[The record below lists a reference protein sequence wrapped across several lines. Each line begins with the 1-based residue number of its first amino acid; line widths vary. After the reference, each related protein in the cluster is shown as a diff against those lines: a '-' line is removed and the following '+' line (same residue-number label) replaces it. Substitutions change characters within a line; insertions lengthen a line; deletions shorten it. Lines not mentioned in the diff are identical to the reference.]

1 MEIDT
6 TIEIDTEEL
15 AIEIASEMSDLID
28 ERISEVAISRDD
40 YCPDEWVTR
49 CEIDPDN
56 IVTHDDFDPDC
67 VVTDD
72 NVDDH
77 IEQWF
82 SDNFDPSDYD
92 ILTAHYFDP
101 YDYDILTEHNFCPE
115 DHDLMTS
122 DAVHEMIQ
130 EETGQGLSGNDIAN
144 RLIGALVQEPDFVT
158 TLRKVL
164 GISDGPS
171 GWIHMGGKWYREVEQ
186 VGIPPTVGLPEPTSG
201 GDSQ

>member
-6 TIEIDTEEL
+6 TIEIDTDQL
-15 AIEIASEMSDLID
+15 AEEIADQMSDLID
-28 ERISEVAISRDD
+28 ERIDEMGISRND
-40 YCPDEWVTR
+40 YDPDEWVTR

-56 IVTHDDFDPDC
+56 ILTHDDMDIEC
-67 VVTDD
+67 LVTDD
-72 NVDDH
+72 GVDAY

-82 SDNFDPSDYD
+82 SDYFDPDDYD
-92 ILTAHYFDP
+92 ILTP
-101 YDYDILTEHNFCPE
+101 YNFCPE

-164 GISDGPS
+164 GITDGPA

-201 GDSQ
+201 GDEE